1 MTLNVPHSAT
11 VQPDAAPGRV
21 VDIHAHLT
29 PQVFRRAVAG
39 GGSFHGMT
47 DNDGELDNPRNLWG
61 SDQRIAEMDE
71 LGVDVQV
78 ISPTD
83 VFYQYQRDPSV
94 TARIAAEVNEEIA
107 ETVRKH
113 PTRFAGLGTVPMQD
127 PKLAA
132 AHLGEAVTD
141 LGLIGIMIDDHVGGV
156 LYDEDRFEDV
166 WAAAEELGALIL
178 VHQYHPTVVA
188 LRTER
193 YFLLNSIGNLV
204 DRALTFSAF
213 VYGGVMDRHPH
224 LKVCLAHAGG
234 YTPFALDRLDRGWEV
249 WPEYRGR
256 AADRPSTYARRFYYD
271 TVTFTARNLRFLID
285 TVGADRV
292 VLGSDWP
299 APMRLFDPV
308 REIQGLDV
316 LTEPERE
323 AILRGTAAE
332 LLPVIARR

>member
-1 MTLNVPHSAT
+1 MQN
-11 VQPDAAPGRV
+11 DGAPGRV
-21 VDIHAHLT
+21 VDVHAHLT
-29 PQVFRRAVAG
+29 PHVFQRAVAG

-47 DNDGELDNPRNLWG
+47 SDDGELGNPRNLWG
-61 SDQRIAEMDE
+61 SSQRLAEMDE

-83 VFYQYQRDPSV
+83 VFYQYQRDPQV
-94 TARIAAEVNEEIA
+94 TARIARAVNEEVA
-107 ETVRKH
+107 ETVREH

-127 PKLAA
+127 PELAA
-132 AHLGEAVTD
+132 SHLREAITE
-141 LGLIGIMIDDHVGGV
+141 LGLIGIMIDDHVNGA

-166 WAAAEELGALIL
+166 WAVAEELGALIL

-204 DRALTFSAF
+204 DRALTFSSF
-213 VYGGVMDRHPH
+213 VYGGVMDRHPD

-249 WPEYRGR
+249 WPEDRGG
-256 AADRPSTYARRFYYD
+256 AAEPPSTYARRFYYD

-285 TVGADRV
+285 TVGSDRV

-308 REIQGLDV
+308 REIEALDV
-316 LTEPERE
+316 LTDAERE